1 MNMRKVAA
9 VGILLLV
16 NRCTLADASY
26 QETSQITG
34 GTMVNTL
41 KSVSFLGGKAM
52 KDMFAP
58 ITTTTMVHGNQK
70 AVIGKD

>member
-1 MNMRKVAA
+1 MNIRKVAA
-9 VGILLLV
+9 VGIILLV
-16 NRCTLADASY
+16 NRFTFADASY

-34 GTMVNTL
+34 GTMVNSL

-58 ITTTTMVHGNQK
+58 TTTTTIDRKSV
-70 AVIGKD
+70 V